1 MSLLTTITN
10 TTLLSLLIGFI
21 IGFFA
26 QRSRMCF
33 IGGWRDFF
41 IIRDTYLLKGFF
53 SFLFAAAF
61 FFFIFH
67 FNYYLSEY
75 PWFARPPLSF
85 SPIELNPFEVVIP
98 EAYRNMSY
106 CDLLQSP
113 VILTVGEDLPIRGLT
128 IFNITIPNELLL
140 TLGATLILGF
150 FSTLANGCPM
160 RQHVMASSGNITSAF
175 YLIGF
180 YAAIVVYDKY
190 IVPIMNELVNIY
202 Q

>member
-1 MSLLTTITN
+1 
-10 TTLLSLLIGFI
+10 
-21 IGFFA
+21 
-26 QRSRMCF
+26 
-33 IGGWRDFF
+33 
-41 IIRDTYLLKGFF
+41 
-53 SFLFAAAF
+53 
-61 FFFIFH
+61 
-67 FNYYLSEY
+67 
-75 PWFARPPLSF
+75 
-85 SPIELNPFEVVIP
+85 
-98 EAYRNMSY
+98 MSY